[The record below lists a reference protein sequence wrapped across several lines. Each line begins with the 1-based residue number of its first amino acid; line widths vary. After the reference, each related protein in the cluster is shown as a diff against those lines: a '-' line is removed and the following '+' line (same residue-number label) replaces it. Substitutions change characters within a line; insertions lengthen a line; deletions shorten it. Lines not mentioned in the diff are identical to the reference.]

1 MTNKQTYSFGPEV
14 GVPPQ
19 VGPFAHAT
27 RWGNLLFVTGQ
38 MPTEPSTGLLISGG
52 LAEQATQVKDNL
64 VAVLA
69 QFSATLDDAVMV
81 RVYLE
86 DFGGFDEF
94 NALYKTW
101 FRGPL
106 PSRTCV
112 GSNGLAA
119 GAALEIDL
127 IVGLRETEQ
136 A

>member
-1 MTNKQTYSFGPEV
+1 
-14 GVPPQ
+14 
-19 VGPFAHAT
+19 
-27 RWGNLLFVTGQ
+27 VTGQ

-64 VAVLA
+64 EAVLA
-69 QFSATLDDAVMV
+69 QFGATLDDAVMV

>member
-1 MTNKQTYSFGPEV
+1 
-14 GVPPQ
+14 
-19 VGPFAHAT
+19 
-27 RWGNLLFVTGQ
+27 
-38 MPTEPSTGLLISGG
+38 MPTEPSTGLLIAGD

-64 VAVLA
+64 EAVLA
-69 QFSATLDDAVMV
+69 QFGATIDDALMV

-86 DFGGFDEF
+86 DFGRFDEF

-101 FRGPL
+101 FHGPL

>member
-1 MTNKQTYSFGPEV
+1 MNKQTYSFGPEA

-38 MPTEPSTGLLISGG
+38 MPTEPSTGLLIAGG
-52 LAEQATQVKDNL
+52 LAEQANQVKDNL
-64 VAVLA
+64 EAVLA
-69 QFSATLDDAVMV
+69 QFGATLDDSVMV

-94 NALYKTW
+94 NALYQTW
-101 FRGPL
+101 FHGPL

-112 GSNGLAA
+112 GSSGLAA